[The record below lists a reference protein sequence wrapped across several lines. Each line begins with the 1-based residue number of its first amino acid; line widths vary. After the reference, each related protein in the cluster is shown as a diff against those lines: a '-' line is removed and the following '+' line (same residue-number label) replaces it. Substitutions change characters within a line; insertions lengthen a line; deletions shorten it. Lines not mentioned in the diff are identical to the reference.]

1 MATDTR
7 STARVKLD
15 AQGRLLIPAEMRE
28 QLGVKAGDR
37 LTLRIEDGELVVLTF
52 RAGIRRAQ
60 RTGAKYKTPGR
71 SLVDELIAERRAE
84 AERE

>member
-1 MATDTR
+1 MATDFQHR
-7 STARVKLD
+7 SIVKLD
-15 AQGRLLIPAEMRE
+15 NQGRVLIPAEVRD
-28 QLGVKAGDR
+28 QLSMKPGDR
-37 LTLRIEDGELVVLTF
+37 LTLLVKDGEITILTF

-60 RTGAKYKTPGR
+60 RIAAKYKTPGR